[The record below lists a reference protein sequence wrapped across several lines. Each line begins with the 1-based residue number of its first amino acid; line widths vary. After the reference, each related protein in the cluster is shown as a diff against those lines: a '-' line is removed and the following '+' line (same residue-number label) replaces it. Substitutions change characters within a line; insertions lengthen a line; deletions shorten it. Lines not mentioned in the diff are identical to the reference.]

1 MSIKSNIEVVIEKI
15 HLEREAVGDP
25 NKPHEFSDELRTKA
39 MNAIFGNQ
47 EDYVT
52 YMRLFINNDNEE
64 ELARLMPAAEDG
76 NEEEKKRNIAR
87 AYLVANGMCAPGTG
101 DGLLTNVTGSLNL
114 PSQ

>member
-1 MSIKSNIEVVIEKI
+1 MSIKSNIEAVKEKI

-25 NKPHEFSDELRTKA
+25 NAAHEFSDALRTKA

-47 EDYVT
+47 DAYVI
-52 YMRLFINNDNEE
+52 YMQMFAENEE
-64 ELARLMPAAEDG
+64 ELARLMPVDGTEDG
-76 NEEEKKRNIAR
+76 EEKKRNIAR

-101 DGLLTNVTGSLNL
+101 DGLLINVEGILNL